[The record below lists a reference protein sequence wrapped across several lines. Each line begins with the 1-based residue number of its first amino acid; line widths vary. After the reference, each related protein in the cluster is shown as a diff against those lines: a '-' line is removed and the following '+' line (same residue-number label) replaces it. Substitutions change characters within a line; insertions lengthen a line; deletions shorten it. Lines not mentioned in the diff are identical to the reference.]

1 MNTHRHIIILL
12 LLVLSA
18 VVAQGQTRKPQ
29 NKPYIDLRPMHFGIS
44 VGLNIQDVEFENVGP
59 QLLDDGTTRTVLCEA
74 DTWNPGFSV
83 GVLGDL
89 RLNNHFSLRLAP
101 SLHFGSKHLVFR
113 DLDDLDEGGRPRES
127 TQDMKNTYIAMPIEL
142 KFAAERFNNY
152 RPYLL
157 AGISPM
163 INLTGKDQ
171 EYVQLKRFDTHIE
184 LGMGCD
190 FYLPFFKLIPELK
203 FCYGL
208 GDVLDRSHA
217 DELTDVNKRV
227 YSQSVAN
234 AKPSKMFVLSFYFE

>member
-89 RLNNHFSLRLAP
+89 RLSNHFSLRLAP
-101 SLHFGSKHLVFR
+101 A
-113 DLDDLDEGGRPRES
+113 RPR
-127 TQDMKNTYIAMPIEL
+127 
-142 KFAAERFNNY
+142 
-152 RPYLL
+152 
-157 AGISPM
+157 
-163 INLTGKDQ
+163 
-171 EYVQLKRFDTHIE
+171 
-184 LGMGCD
+184 
-190 FYLPFFKLIPELK
+190 
-203 FCYGL
+203 
-208 GDVLDRSHA
+208 
-217 DELTDVNKRV
+217 
-227 YSQSVAN
+227 
-234 AKPSKMFVLSFYFE
+234 